1 MTEEKECIVAFIDI
15 LGFGSIMRSSDVE
28 IRLQAIS
35 LLEKIRNYSSQHELK
50 VDGYTLSYSVE
61 VSTFSDNVVISMPLT
76 TEYGDD
82 YYHSDDI
89 NKFIKTLFYT
99 IKEIV
104 WEGLHLGLIFRG
116 AITKGRLYHNKNVVA
131 GEALVRAV
139 EMEKEAIYP
148 RIEIH
153 EDVIGCKN
161 THGIEIIDKDMYE
174 RIKQE
179 NGKFYLNSLAWNR
192 CFFHPKPT
200 SENEILLAI
209 QKIEKIKSTID
220 EQIEKLKDDEKCKS
234 KWIWLKK
241 EFSEEEKNWLWNKV
255 TPLLTFPRC

>member
-1 MTEEKECIVAFIDI
+1 MMTEEKECIVAFIDI
-15 LGFGSIMRSSDVE
+15 LGFSNIMRSDDVE

-35 LLEKIRNYSSQHELK
+35 LLEKISDYSSQHELK

-76 TEYGDD
+76 TEYGED
-82 YYHSDDI
+82 YYHSDDA

-116 AITKGRLYHNKNVVA
+116 AITKGRLYHNKNIVA

-139 EMEKEAIYP
+139 DMEKGVIFP
-148 RIEIH
+148 RIEIDK
-153 EDVIGCKN
+153 DVIYCKN
-161 THGIEIIDKDMYE
+161 THGTEIIDKDMNE

-192 CFFHPKPT
+192 YFFHPRPT
-200 SENEILLAI
+200 SEDERLLAI
-209 QKIEKIKSTID
+209 KKIEKIKSNID
-220 EQIEKLKDDEKCKS
+220 EQIESLKGDEKC
-234 KWIWLKK
+234 KWIWLKQ
-241 EFSEEEKNWLWNKV
+241 EFSEEEKKWQWK
-255 TPLLTFPRC
+255 